1 MAYVIA
7 APCVNVRD
15 GACIDVCPVG
25 CIHGRQEDEQFYIDP
40 EDCIEC
46 GACVEACPVKA
57 IFPNDQIPEKWK
69 GFVEKNAGY
78 FKKWA
83 GDSSVGDGA
92 SRGQ

>member
-7 APCVNVRD
+7 APCINVRD

-46 GACVEACPVKA
+46 GACVPACPVKA
-57 IFPNDQIPEKWK
+57 IFAEDAIPEKWK
-69 GFVEKNAGY
+69 NFVEKNASY
-78 FKKWA
+78 FKMWTGEPSA
-83 GDSSVGDGA
+83 GGSSPSGK
-92 SRGQ
+92 